1 MAAYDSEGVK
11 PSFTPMGNDADEA
24 DAIIS
29 AAALRYFSIASG
41 FTFPADSMAI
51 ARREGWI
58 FGVPFD
64 VSG

>member
-1 MAAYDSEGVK
+1 
-11 PSFTPMGNDADEA
+11 MGNDADEA
-24 DAIIS
+24 DAIIA

-41 FTFPADSMAI
+41 FTLPAAGMAI

-58 FGVPFD
+58 FGVPYD